1 MVYTATVY
9 STEYHLLHV
18 ASGFSGLQI
27 RSTVDGAK
35 VKGKDVAD
43 LTIFQWLGICTDH
56 FK

>member
-1 MVYTATVY
+1 
-9 STEYHLLHV
+9 V